1 MIVVNAYLGLAWIR
15 ITDATTT
22 TSEIQRGL
30 LAIDDLRFAV
40 PTPHGGR
47 VQWEYGT
54 FTVALDVLAAMHASG
69 TSSAPWWPPPRMLEE
84 VTVEW
89 ISASGTIV
97 PFPGTFTAWLQEV
110 RRDGA
115 VYELR
120 EQNMLTATVTD
131 QHYTG
136 TLNQVFVDACAALG
150 LICDFSYARSPSPA
164 VDWRAEGTRPILDN
178 LDTIA
183 RFFSHQFFVAGGYLR
198 MANCLADYGNGLILT
213 YRDLADISF
222 PSPPP
227 VSKYTADYS
236 PPSITRLLLAI
247 EADDNAARQACIAEA
262 KTVNSTGGTLA
273 VPSAIAAE
281 PGGGTQGSMRD
292 SNTETYWFSTASAVP
307 GASVVITSTTNIVEY
322 AIQARSS
329 VPTYAPS
336 RWLLDGW
343 CPYRSEYYPLGK
355 VESTGWGSLEQ
366 RRFTVPRANW
376 PIELANG
383 HTPDYA
389 FAQSYTEGK
398 PYQLAPA
405 CQTTYAG
412 ILSALNSA
420 AALCEQKRVRITLPM
435 RAVTAGQ
442 RITISNIPYTTG
454 GAISCWFRVRSVTY
468 NTTDWTITVE
478 GNGNFT

>member
-1 MIVVNAYLGLAWIR
+1 MIVVNAYLGLAWMR
-15 ITDATTT
+15 ITNATTT

-40 PTPHGGR
+40 PTSHGGR

-69 TSSAPWWPPPRMLEE
+69 ASLAPWWPPPRMFEN

-89 ISASGTIV
+89 VSASGTIV

-120 EQNMLTATVTD
+120 EQTMLTATVTD
-131 QHYTG
+131 KHYTG
-136 TLNQVFVDACAALG
+136 TVADVFVSSCAALG
-150 LICDFSYARSPSPA
+150 LTCDFSYARSPSPA
-164 VDWRAEGTRPILDN
+164 VDWIAEGTRPILDN

-198 MANCLADYGNGLILT
+198 MADCLADYGAGLGLT
-213 YRDLADISF
+213 YRALAEISF
-222 PSPPP
+222 PSPQP

-236 PPSITRLLLAI
+236 PLSIPRLLLEI
-247 EADDNAARQACIAEA
+247 RADDNAAGQTCIAELDVA
-262 KTVNSTGGTLA
+262 SSAGGTLINPTGSA
-273 VPSAIAAE
+273 VTPDN
-281 PGGGTQGSMRD
+281 GSGANIVD
-292 SNTETYWFSTASAVP
+292 NNPTTYWFSGAGAVP
-307 GASVVITSTTNIVEY
+307 GAEVGFTSSRNVVEY

-336 RWLLDGW
+336 KWMVYGY
-343 CPYRSEYYPLGK
+343 CYYRNEYKPIGE

-376 PIELANG
+376 PIELANS
-383 HTPDYA
+383 HTPDYPA
-389 FAQSYTEGK
+389 APSYTEGDT
-398 PYQLAPA
+398 YQLAPA

-412 ILSALNSA
+412 ILTALNSA
-420 AALCEQKRVRITLPM
+420 AALCEQERVRITLPM

-442 RITISNIPYTTG
+442 RITISNIPFAAN

-468 NTTDWTITVE
+468 NTADWTITVE
-478 GNGNFT
+478 GNGNVV